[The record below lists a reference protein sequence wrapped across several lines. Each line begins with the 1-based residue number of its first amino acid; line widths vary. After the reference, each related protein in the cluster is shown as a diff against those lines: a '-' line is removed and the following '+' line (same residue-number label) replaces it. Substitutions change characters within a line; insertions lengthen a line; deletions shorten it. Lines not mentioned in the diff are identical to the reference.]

1 MTTIITTQRFALWWK
16 KASEW
21 FSTHFL
27 NLTTKLDNSTQ
38 TLQLQNEQTL
48 NTISEIYARI
58 DELIQIVE
66 YLQSEIDAIKKQ
78 TDKIQ

>member
-1 MTTIITTQRFALWWK
+1 MLSIITTQRFALWWK

-38 TLQLQNEQTL
+38 SLSQQNETTL
-48 NTISEIYARI
+48 NTVSEMYVRL
-58 DELIQIVE
+58 DDLIQKVD
-66 YLQSEIDAIKKQ
+66 YLQSEIEAIKKQ

>member
-1 MTTIITTQRFALWWK
+1 MLSIITTQRFALWWK

-38 TLQLQNEQTL
+38 SLSQQNETTL
-48 NTISEIYARI
+48 NTVSEIYARI
-58 DELIQIVE
+58 DDLILRVE
-66 YLQSEIDAIKKQ
+66 YLQGEIEAIKKQ

>member
-1 MTTIITTQRFALWWK
+1 MLSIITTQRFALWWK

-21 FSTHFL
+21 FSTHFV

-38 TLQLQNEQTL
+38 SLSQQNETTL
-48 NTISEIYARI
+48 NTVSEIYARI
-58 DELIQIVE
+58 DDLILRVE
-66 YLQSEIDAIKKQ
+66 YLQGEIEAIRKQ

>member
-1 MTTIITTQRFALWWK
+1 MLSIITTQRFALWWK

-38 TLQLQNEQTL
+38 TLQTQNELTL
-48 NTISEIYARI
+48 NTVSEMYARL
-58 DELIQIVE
+58 DELIQKVD
-66 YLQSEIDAIKKQ
+66 YLQSEIEAIRKQ

>member
-1 MTTIITTQRFALWWK
+1 MLSIITTQRFALWWK

-38 TLQLQNEQTL
+38 SLQLQSETTL
-48 NTISEIYARI
+48 NTISEMYTRI
-58 DELIQIVE
+58 DELIQKID
-66 YLQSEIDAIKKQ
+66 YLQSEINAIKKQ

>member
-1 MTTIITTQRFALWWK
+1 MLSIITTQRFALWWK
-16 KASEW
+16 NASEW

-38 TLQLQNEQTL
+38 TLQLQSELTL
-48 NTISEIYARI
+48 NTISEIQDRI
-58 DELIQIVE
+58 EDLILRVE
-66 YLQSEIDAIKKQ
+66 YLQGEIEAIRKQ

>member
-1 MTTIITTQRFALWWK
+1 MLSIITTQRFALWWK

-38 TLQLQNEQTL
+38 TLSQQNKTTL
-48 NTISEIYARI
+48 NTVSEMCACLSELIRRI
-58 DELIQIVE
+58 D
-66 YLQSEIDAIKKQ
+66 YLQSEIEAIKKQ

>member
-1 MTTIITTQRFALWWK
+1 MLSIITTQRFALWWK

-27 NLTTKLDNSTQ
+27 NLTTKIDNSTQ
-38 TLQLQNEQTL
+38 SLQLQSELTL
-48 NTISEIYARI
+48 NTVSEMYARI
-58 DELIQIVE
+58 DELIQRVE
-66 YLQSEIDAIKKQ
+66 YLQSEIEAIKKQ